1 MSTDMS
7 QTNAFTQG
15 PLVPTLLK
23 TALPIVL
30 VMSTNGLLTVADAM
44 FLGHFVGPE
53 ALSAVTL
60 MFPAYMLLIAAATL
74 ISGGMSSVLAR
85 ALGGEQIRLAQGVFV
100 GAHGLSLLAGA
111 TALLLFTMI
120 GYPLIL
126 KAAEGSEP
134 IARMA
139 HIYLAIT
146 IWTSPLLF
154 VLSVQSDALRCEGYV
169 IQMAGVSLFVSLSNI
184 AFNFLLVAILDFGV
198 AGTACGTAMAQ
209 VLAFV
214 FVIGFRMRTNSILK
228 PQVLRSHSLT
238 AHWVSI
244 LKLGAPQS
252 LNFAGIALGSA
263 ATFASLQHFGSAGYE
278 ATVAAFGLMTRI
290 MTFVFLPL
298 LGLTQALQAMI
309 GNNYGAGKWQR
320 SDNTLRLGLVIAFF
334 YCLSAQVLLTLFA
347 RQIGFLFVE
356 DARIVGELDRIM
368 PINIA
373 MMLVTGPFFVIATY
387 FQALGDAGR
396 AAVISL
402 IKPYF
407 FFLPLL
413 FVLPQY
419 FGEIG
424 IWLAGPAAE
433 CLLLL
438 LTVAVLWSTARTNST
453 RWGLFVAS
461 AAK

>member
-15 PLVPTLLK
+15 ALVPTLLK

-60 MFPAYMLLIAAATL
+60 MFPAYMLLVAAATL
-74 ISGGMSSVLAR
+74 ISGGMSSILAR

-146 IWTSPLLF
+146 IWTSPL
-154 VLSVQSDALRCEGYV
+154 LSVQSDALRCEGYV

-396 AAVISL
+396 AALISL